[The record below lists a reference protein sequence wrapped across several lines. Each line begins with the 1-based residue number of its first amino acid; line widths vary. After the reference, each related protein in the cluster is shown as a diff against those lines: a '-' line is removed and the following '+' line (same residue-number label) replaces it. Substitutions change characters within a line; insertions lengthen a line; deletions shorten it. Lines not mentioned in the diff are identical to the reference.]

1 MSEHPLSLFKFCP
14 KCGSSNFVERNGKA
28 KQCNDC
34 GFVYYFNPSS
44 ASVALIVNQH
54 DELLVTRRAK
64 DPQKGSLDL
73 PGGFVDCFETGEE
86 GVAREVM
93 EETGL
98 KVVKTEFLFSLPNL
112 YLYSGFTVH
121 TLDMFYR
128 CSVADTSHVNA
139 EDDVTAAFFVPIKD
153 LHPEE
158 FGLASIR
165 CGLKKFIE
173 AYKFA

>member
-1 MSEHPLSLFKFCP
+1 
-14 KCGSSNFVERNGKA
+14 VERNNKA

-34 GFVYYFNPSS
+34 GFVYYYNPSS
-44 ASVALIVNQH
+44 ATVALIVNQN

-64 DPQKGSLDL
+64 EPQKGTLDL

-112 YLYSGFTVH
+112 YPYSGFLVH
-121 TLDMFYR
+121 TLDMFYL
-128 CSVADTSHVNA
+128 CKVVDISHIDA
-139 EDDVTAAFFVPIKD
+139 QDDVASAFFIPIKD

-165 CGLKKFIE
+165 LGLEKFI
-173 AYKFA
+173 ASSPYSHTK